1 SEQSMLYGHWAHPTP
16 KSRQGMVEWHQGH
29 YAPELAGRFQLH
41 YFAARRDLVVQYSA
55 SHWTAEEMVRHTLA
69 GYLSTV
75 TLDAQEVLIPCHPLQ
90 AQWLLHQPHVR
101 QALAAGLVRD
111 LGPLGPAFTPTS
123 SVRTLYCEQ
132 SDWMYKLSM
141 PVKITNSLR
150 FNQVHELRAG
160 VVMARLLRQSAFSRR
175 YPKFQIL
182 EDPASLT
189 IRLPGVQQT
198 GFEAIIR
205 ANPFVPGRDRG
216 IHSIAA
222 LVQEPLPGQASR
234 LQTLID
240 MLASQEGRTPEQV
253 SRDWFNRYWDC
264 AIEPLIRLLDEH
276 GIALEAHQHNSLLDV
291 AQGYPRRYFYRDN
304 QGFYLSTQYR
314 HHLETLESSVA
325 STSELLY
332 PDDLIRD
339 RFAYYLI
346 FNQLFSIIHR
356 FGADG
361 LLKEEALLSLALKH
375 LIALRAQLRGAG
387 RDLLNTVLA
396 QREVPYKGNLLT
408 RV

>member
-1 SEQSMLYGHWAHPTP
+1 
-16 KSRQGMVEWHQGH
+16 
-29 YAPELAGRFQLH
+29 
-41 YFAARRDLVVQYSA
+41 
-55 SHWTAEEMVRHTLA
+55 
-69 GYLSTV
+69 
-75 TLDAQEVLIPCHPLQ
+75 
-90 AQWLLHQPHVR
+90 
-101 QALAAGLVRD
+101 
-111 LGPLGPAFTPTS
+111 
-123 SVRTLYCEQ
+123 
-132 SDWMYKLSM
+132 
-141 PVKITNSLR
+141 
-150 FNQVHELRAG
+150 RAG

-182 EDPASLT
+182 EDPASLSVS
-189 IRLPGVQQT
+189 LPGVQQT

-304 QGFYLSTQYR
+304 QGFYLSNSYR
-314 HHLETLESSVA
+314 DHIEALEPDVGATP
-325 STSELLY
+325 ELFY
-332 PDDLIRD
+332 ADELIQE
-339 RFAYYLI
+339 RFGYYLI
-346 FNQLFSIIHR
+346 VNQLFSVINR
-356 FGADG
+356 FGLDG
-361 LLKEEALLSLALKH
+361 VLKEEALLSITLKR
-375 LIALRAQLRGAG
+375 LVGL
-387 RDLLNTVLA
+387 
-396 QREVPYKGNLLT
+396 
-408 RV
+408 